1 MKKPA
6 RVRRTAEPP
15 RFITGSIRRHI
26 LAMTGAGAVGLM
38 AIFLGDLANI
48 YFLSLSGDHTVVAAV
63 GYASSILYFSTSVG
77 IGLSIAASSLV
88 APAVGA
94 NRRTRARRLST
105 HAHLIAFA
113 VSALFAAAIWIAIP
127 WILRALGA
135 AGQSHA
141 LAVTYLKIL
150 TPTLPLLALA
160 MTSSAVL
167 RSLGDAKRAMFITLT
182 GAAVNTVLD
191 AILILKLGMGIEG
204 AAVATAIA
212 RCAVVAVGFYGV
224 AVVHRLLARPKQEF
238 FPDDARAFAAVA
250 IPAVLTNLATPA
262 GNAYVTL
269 AIAGFGDGAVA
280 GWAIIGRVIPVAF
293 GAIYALSGAVGP
305 VIGQNLGAK
314 LPDRMTGALT
324 QSLIVMAVFTAIAWG
339 ALAVLAEPLAAAFKA
354 SGEARDLIVF
364 FCRWL
369 SPLFVFLGAVF
380 IANAAFNTL
389 GKAHLSTLLNWGR
402 ATIGTVPLVALGA
415 SLDGARGVLTG
426 NMAGGVIFGLLSVWM
441 AYRLIGE
448 IRERLR
454 PVPLA

>member
-1 MKKPA
+1 MKKPE
-6 RVRRTAEPP
+6 RVRRVNEPP
-15 RFITGSIRRHI
+15 RFVTGSIRRHI
-26 LAMTGAGAVGLM
+26 LSMTGAGAVGLM

-94 NRRTRARRLST
+94 NRRTLARRLST
-105 HAHLIAFA
+105 HAHLIALA
-113 VSALFAAAIWIAIP
+113 ASSLFAAVIWLSIP
-127 WILRALGA
+127 SILRALGA
-135 AGQSHA
+135 AGEAHA

-182 GAAVNTVLD
+182 GAAVNTLLD
-191 AILILKLGMGIEG
+191 ALLILKLGMGVEG
-204 AAVATAIA
+204 AAIATAIA

-224 AVVHRLLARPKQEF
+224 AGVHRLLARPKKEH

-250 IPAVLTNLATPA
+250 VPAVLTNLATPA

-280 GWAIIGRVIPVAF
+280 GWAIIGRIIPVAF

-305 VIGQNLGAK
+305 VIGQNFGAR
-314 LPDRMTGALT
+314 LPQRMRGALT
-324 QSLIVMAVFTAIAWG
+324 QSMLVMAVFTAVAWG
-339 ALAVLAEPLAAAFKA
+339 VLAVLAPALASAFNA
-354 SGEARDLIVF
+354 TGETYDLIVF

-389 GKAHLSTLLNWGR
+389 GKAHLSTVLNWGR
-402 ATIGTVPLVALGA
+402 ATVGTVPLVTLGA

-426 NMAGGVIFGLLSVWM
+426 NMAGGVIFGLLSVWL
-441 AYRLIGE
+441 AYRLIGQ
-448 IRERLR
+448 INDD
-454 PVPLA
+454 LAKVHRT